1 MIETIKFWLVYYQFA
16 LLTSPW
22 FYPLLII
29 VFILGFSVGAELQYR
44 FLRRHINPTREIN
57 DSTK

>member
-1 MIETIKFWLVYYQFA
+1 MIETINFWLVYYQFA

-29 VFILGFSVGAELQYR
+29 VFCSGFLIGSELQYR
-44 FLRRHINPTREIN
+44 LLRRHFR
-57 DSTK
+57 KGQ